1 MLKFDSDWPDEIA
14 EISTLPEFQNAE
26 IRITLPGTREYDVD
40 TGTWIGNPPE
50 IVYEGQARVIGVRW
64 GISYTGQSQGNSRDV
79 KAIRFQ
85 LPYQGTGRVR
95 RTASVRV
102 TSSPRIPSLT
112 EFTFAITNDFQGSN
126 AAARTFEATLDG
138 DSEASNG

>member
-1 MLKFDSDWPDEIA
+1 MLKFDTDWPSEIA

-26 IRITLPGTREYDVD
+26 IRIALPGTRDYDID
-40 TGTWIGNPPE
+40 TGEWTGAPAE
-50 IVYEGQARVIGVRW
+50 VLYEGQARVIGVRW

-85 LPYQGTGRVR
+85 IPYQGTERVR

-102 TSSPRIPSLT
+102 TSAPRNPGLT
-112 EFTFAITNDFQGSN
+112 EFVFAITNDFQGSN

-138 DSEASNG
+138 DSEATNG